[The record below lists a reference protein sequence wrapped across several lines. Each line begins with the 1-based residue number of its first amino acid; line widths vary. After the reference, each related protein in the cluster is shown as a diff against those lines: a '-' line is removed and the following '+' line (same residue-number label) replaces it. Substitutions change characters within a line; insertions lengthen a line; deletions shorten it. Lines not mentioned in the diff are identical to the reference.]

1 MFRQFLLPRHVL
13 PQWLTVCKRHLD
25 QTDKTDIHWGGGV
38 LFLGGRFISFA
49 SIGWLFYAVV
59 RLVVVQSYVPV
70 LKKKKL
76 DLYIAIV
83 ILITLS

>member
-1 MFRQFLLPRHVL
+1 MFRQFLRPRHVQ

-25 QTDKTDIHWGGGV
+25 QTDKTDIHRRGSAV
-38 LFLGGRFISFA
+38 PRGRFISFA

-76 DLYIAIV
+76 DINIEIV
-83 ILITLS
+83 IVITLS

>member
-1 MFRQFLLPRHVL
+1 MFRQFLRPRHVL

-25 QTDKTDIHWGGGV
+25 QTDIHRRGSAV
-38 LFLGGRFISFA
+38 PRGRFISFA

-59 RLVVVQSYVPV
+59 RLVVVQSYALV

-76 DLYIAIV
+76 YLYIAIV

>member
-1 MFRQFLLPRHVL
+1 
-13 PQWLTVCKRHLD
+13 
-25 QTDKTDIHWGGGV
+25 DKTDIHRRGSAVPRG
-38 LFLGGRFISFA
+38 GGRFISFA

>member
-1 MFRQFLLPRHVL
+1 MFRQFLRPRHVL

-25 QTDKTDIHWGGGV
+25 QTNKTDIHRGV
-38 LFLGGRFISFA
+38 SAVPRGRFISFV

-59 RLVVVQSYVPV
+59 RLVVVQLYALV

-76 DLYIAIV
+76 DINIEIGIV
-83 ILITLS
+83 ITLS